1 MRNFF
6 KIFGAC
12 MLALVIFSLIVF
24 FFFLAWVGNIASQ
37 DRPRVYPSSV
47 LVINLSETFPEM
59 GREDPFRILQG
70 EEPQVPSL
78 YDAVRLIRHAANDK
92 KVEGILLQAN
102 GNGNGYAASAEL
114 RAALSDFKTSGKFI
128 LAHADIM
135 PQGAYDIASVANQVY
150 LHPKGFMQWSG
161 YHVTYAFFKGL
172 LDKLEIEPQIFY
184 AGKFKSATEPFRT
197 DKMTDENRLQTR
209 VWLEDLYGEF
219 VQRIANARSI
229 DSAELRR
236 LAEQGLVR
244 TATDALSYKLV
255 DQLKYDDEVKDE
267 IKDRLGLDKY
277 AKINFI
283 SFGTYM
289 AATNLSQGRGDKIA
303 LIVAEGNIVDG
314 KGDQSSIGGDRYRS
328 LLRKARLDQSVK
340 AIVVRINSGGGSA
353 LASETIWRE
362 MSLARAEKPVIVSF
376 GDVAASGGY
385 YMAMGA
391 DSIFAL
397 PSTITGSIGVFGILP
412 NMEGFF
418 KNKLGISFDAVR
430 TAPMADAGA
439 IYRPL
444 TEEEKQMMQA
454 GVDLVYDQFKARVV
468 DGRKL
473 DSTFVDSIAQGRVW
487 TGHRALGIGLID
499 RYGGISDAIA
509 SAAAMAELED
519 YRVAVYPE
527 PQSLIEQIFGS
538 TEPMNFRDQLRQ
550 EMGAENFQVYEQL
563 KHIREW
569 TGVQARWPFV
579 PLARQPRP

>member
-1 MRNFF
+1 
-6 KIFGAC
+6 

-78 YDAVRLIRHAANDK
+78 YDAIRLIRHAANDK

-114 RAALSDFKTSGKFI
+114 RAALSDFKASGKFI

-219 VQRIANARSI
+219 IQRIANARSV

-289 AATNLSQGRGDKIA
+289 AATNLSQGRGEKIA

-509 SAAAMAELED
+509 SAAAMAELES

-579 PLARQPRP
+579 PLARQPKP

>member
-1 MRNFF
+1 
-6 KIFGAC
+6 
-12 MLALVIFSLIVF
+12 
-24 FFFLAWVGNIASQ
+24 
-37 DRPRVYPSSV
+37 
-47 LVINLSETFPEM
+47 
-59 GREDPFRILQG
+59 
-70 EEPQVPSL
+70 
-78 YDAVRLIRHAANDK
+78 
-92 KVEGILLQAN
+92 
-102 GNGNGYAASAEL
+102 
-114 RAALSDFKTSGKFI
+114 
-128 LAHADIM
+128 
-135 PQGAYDIASVANQVY
+135 
-150 LHPKGFMQWSG
+150 
-161 YHVTYAFFKGL
+161 
-172 LDKLEIEPQIFY
+172 
-184 AGKFKSATEPFRT
+184 
-197 DKMTDENRLQTR
+197 MTDENRLQTR

-219 VQRIANARSI
+219 IQRIANARSV

-289 AATNLSQGRGDKIA
+289 AATNLSQGRGEKIA

-418 KNKLGISFDAVR
+418 NNKLGISFDAVR

-509 SAAAMAELED
+509 SAAAMAELES

-563 KHIREW
+563 MHIREW

-579 PLARQPRP
+579 PLAGKPGL

>member
-1 MRNFF
+1 MRQFF

-12 MLALVIFSLIVF
+12 MLALVIFTLIVF

-37 DRPRVYPSSV
+37 DKPRVFPSSV
-47 LVINLSETFPEM
+47 LVINLAETFPEM

-78 YDAVRLIRHAANDK
+78 YDAIRLIRHAANDK
-92 KVEGILLQAN
+92 RVEGILLQAN
-102 GNGNGYAASAEL
+102 GNGNGYAASSEL
-114 RAALSDFKTSGKFI
+114 RAALSDFKASGKFI

-197 DKMTDENRLQTR
+197 DRMTEENRLQTS

-219 VQRIANARSI
+219 IQRIANARSV
-229 DSAELRR
+229 DSVELRR
-236 LAEQGLVR
+236 LAQEGLVR

-267 IKDRLGLDKY
+267 IKDRLGLEKFE
-277 AKINFI
+277 KINFVG
-283 SFGTYM
+283 FGTYM
-289 AATNLSQGRGDKIA
+289 AATNLSPGRGEKIA

-385 YMAMGA
+385 YMAMAA

-444 TEEEKQMMQA
+444 TEDEKKMMQA

-473 DSTFVDSIAQGRVW
+473 DSAFVDSIAQGRVW

-499 RYGGISDAIA
+499 RYGGIADAIA
-509 SAAAMAELED
+509 SAAAMAELET

-527 PQSLIEQIFGS
+527 PQNLIEQIFGS
-538 TEPMNFRDQLRQ
+538 AEPMNFRDQLKQ
-550 EMGAENFQVYEQL
+550 EMGTENFRVYEQL
-563 KHIREW
+563 IHIREW

-579 PLARQPRP
+579 PLARKPGL